1 MLLGY
6 CTFHKFYYVLV
17 ITAGFTYLQ
26 FLVTGRGF
34 DQTP

>member
-6 CTFHKFYYVLV
+6 CTFHKFYCVLV
-17 ITAGFTYLQ
+17 ITAGFTDLQ

-34 DQTP
+34 DHTP

>member
-6 CTFHKFYYVLV
+6 CAFHKFYYVLV
-17 ITAGFTYLQ
+17 INGGFTYLQ